1 MKKFLLTLS
10 AVALAAMTLNAAGKS
25 DVKYVTTNY
34 DVKGFTGIE
43 LSGVVEVQVSRSD
56 RYSVKV
62 EAPKEIIDYLIVRV
76 HEGDLEIFVRN
87 VPARLNRTLKD
98 WSIKAMVSMPRLTS
112 LEMSGATEFDCT
124 DSFDLGGGKF
134 DLEMSGASQARGL
147 SFTNA
152 NADVEISGAS
162 KAELSGEF
170 DRIEAEIS
178 GASVMTISG
187 TARLLDMEVSG
198 ASKLKSVDLVAEN
211 VRAEVSGASKANV
224 YVEGSLSA
232 EVTGAS
238 SFNYRG
244 SDRMEVR
251 SLSVGRTSSAKR
263 L

>member
-10 AVALAAMTLNAAGKS
+10 AVAVAAMTLNAAGKS
-25 DVKYVTTNY
+25 GVEYVTTDY
-34 DVKGFTGIE
+34 DLKGFTGIE
-43 LSGVVEVQVSRSD
+43 VSGVVEVQVSRSE

-62 EAPKEIIDYLIVRV
+62 DVPKEIMDYLIVRV
-76 HEGDLEIFVRN
+76 HGGDLEIFLRN
-87 VPARLNRTLKD
+87 VPARLNRTLNG
-98 WSIKAMVSMPRLTS
+98 WSIKAHISMPRLTS
-112 LEMSGATEFDCT
+112 LEMSGATKFDST

-134 DLEMSGASQARGL
+134 DLEISGASQARGL

-152 NADVEISGAS
+152 SADVEISGAS
-162 KAELSGEF
+162 KAEIGGEF

-178 GASVMTISG
+178 GASVITLSG
-187 TARLLDMEVSG
+187 KARMLDMEVSG

-211 VRAEVSGASKANV
+211 VRAEVSGASKASV

-244 SDRMEVR
+244 SDHMEVR